1 MNCRDYLCT
10 MVRPRLRGG
19 GGDPRYYR
27 SHLARS
33 LPLPF
38 LPLPR
43 LLSSFLPSPRISPH
57 LLFFAER
64 RSKTNAEKSSCEHAL
79 ARNGCMRSCS
89 AEARLSGTR
98 SKERFKKWWYSLLH
112 FAWFFSLGG
121 PCGRDERD
129 GEVQCACR
137 VSALPCVF
145 KGVLYI
151 SFILH
156 ALRYSV

>member
-1 MNCRDYLCT
+1 
-10 MVRPRLRGG
+10 
-19 GGDPRYYR
+19 
-27 SHLARS
+27 
-33 LPLPF
+33 
-38 LPLPR
+38 
-43 LLSSFLPSPRISPH
+43 
-57 LLFFAER
+57 
-64 RSKTNAEKSSCEHAL
+64 
-79 ARNGCMRSCS
+79 MRSCS

-145 KGVLYI
+145 KGVL
-151 SFILH
+151 LH
-156 ALRYSV
+156 FFHSTCIEIFSVKYLAELNVLLNAQEPPHS

>member
-1 MNCRDYLCT
+1 MNCRDYVCT
-10 MVRPRLRGG
+10 MVQLYGHACEVGVGISGMTTCILQGLSRFRFSRFLVSSRLSS
-19 GGDPRYYR
+19 
-27 SHLARS
+27 SHL
-33 LPLPF
+33 
-38 LPLPR
+38 
-43 LLSSFLPSPRISPH
+43 PRISPH

-129 GEVQCACR
+129 SAVQC
-137 VSALPCVF
+137 V
-145 KGVLYI
+145 
-151 SFILH
+151 
-156 ALRYSV
+156 